1 MYMIG
6 GIKMRRS
13 PLKTILCVLLLVFMT
28 AFIWLIGTLLK
39 DALPSNQNKNAAVT
53 TDSVSTQRGPF
64 TLVRVNEDV
73 GNTLYTYFKIYSRS
87 SEGES
92 DELVY
97 VCGRRFE
104 SLQVK
109 SMAWAD
115 DGSYNIIV
123 QMKDGTVHQYTFD
136 NNAGWQ

>member
-1 MYMIG
+1 
-6 GIKMRRS
+6 MRRS
-13 PLKTILCVLLLVFMT
+13 PLKAILCVLLLVLMA
-28 AFIWLIGTLLK
+28 AFIWLIGTLLH
-39 DALPSNQNKNAAVT
+39 DALPSNQKKTTTTT
-53 TDSVSTQRGPF
+53 TDSVSDQRGPY

-87 SEGES
+87 SEGA

-136 NNAGWQ
+136 YNAGWQ